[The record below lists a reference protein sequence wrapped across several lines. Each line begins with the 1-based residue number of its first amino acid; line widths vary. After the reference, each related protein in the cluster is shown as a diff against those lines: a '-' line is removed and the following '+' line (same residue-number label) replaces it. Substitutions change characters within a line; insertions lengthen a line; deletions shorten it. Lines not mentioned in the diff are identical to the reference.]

1 VSVDVSAAV
10 IGLSQDVVD
19 VVRRNGAGSYV
30 AGDWVPSSNVSTTTY
45 AANVQQASGRDI
57 QKLPEGERTREA
69 IVVYLPR
76 DAGPFQVSER
86 TAGLDRDRLVWRGVT
101 FELARVEDWS
111 SYGYWRALAV
121 RVEG

>member
-1 VSVDVSAAV
+1 MTIDLSSAIV
-10 IGLSQDVVD
+10 GLSQDSVD
-19 VVRRNGAGSYV
+19 IVRRNGAGSYV
-30 AGDWVPSSNVSTTTY
+30 AGDWVPSTNETTTTFS
-45 AANVQQASGRDI
+45 ANVQQAEGRDI

-76 DAGPFQVSER
+76 QAGPFQVSER
-86 TAGLDRDRLVWRGVT
+86 SSGLDRDRLVWRGVT